1 LPINTFLKNWWPSL
15 LWLSLIAIESTSALS
30 SENTGGILYPV
41 FHFLTGV
48 SFERFEIW
56 HAYMRKGGHFVGFFV
71 LSWLLFRSWRA
82 TLPAIDLRAWTFQW
96 ATIACLMAVLV
107 ASLDEWHQTYL
118 PTRGGNMRDVALDSS
133 AALTAQILIWLFL
146 RRRPVFRVRS
156 A

>member
-1 LPINTFLKNWWPSL
+1 V
-15 LWLSLIAIESTSALS
+15 IAVESTSALS
-30 SENTGGILYPV
+30 ADNTGGILYPI

-48 SFERFEIW
+48 DPARFDIW
-56 HAYMRKGGHFVGFFV
+56 HHYMRKAGHFAGFFL

-82 TLPAIDLRAWTFQW
+82 TLPAIDLRPWSLHW
-96 ATIACLMAVLV
+96 ATIAWLMTTTV

-118 PTRGGNMRDVALDSS
+118 SNRGGNIRDVALDGA

-146 RRRPVFRVRS
+146 RRRPVYRIRS